1 MLLGSIVLEVA
12 IGLFFV
18 YLLLSLLCSAISEYI
33 EAKFNNR
40 AKYLRQGIT
49 LLLNDTDQGGVDL
62 AKQLYE
68 HGLIR
73 PLYRDGKKL
82 PSYIPSRTFSLALWN
97 LATAAAAGADRGS
110 GTPGSPAAGVTTDLR
125 RIREVVATSLPNR
138 ELRAALLT
146 LIDEANGDLEKARQ
160 NIEEWYDAMM
170 DRVAGWYKRLT
181 SVMLLVLGFGIAVL
195 VNADTISIAQTL
207 ARDGVLRAS
216 IVGAAQ
222 ERLTAPLPPSAATG
236 VDAEARDQIATENL
250 GQARAAVDA
259 LGLPLGWVTQPANRS
274 DPRRI
279 PGEPFEWLLKI
290 IGLALTGFAVS
301 QGAPFWFDLL
311 NKFIVIRSTV
321 KPAEKSQTQPSK
333 DRPAPK
339 TEIEKED
346 QRSEGPAK
354 G

>member
-12 IGLFFV
+12 IGLLFV

-40 AKYLRQGIT
+40 AKYLHRGIT
-49 LLLNDTDQGGVDL
+49 LLLNDTDRGGVDL

-73 PLYRDGKKL
+73 PLYRDGHKL
-82 PSYIPSRTFSLALWN
+82 PSYIPSRTFALALWN
-97 LATAAAAGADRGS
+97 LATAAAVNADRNAGQ
-110 GTPGSPAAGVTTDLR
+110 PGPPAAGVTNDLKKV
-125 RIREVVATSLPNR
+125 REVVATSLPNQ

-146 LIDEANGDLEKARQ
+146 LIDEANGDLEKARK
-160 NIEEWYDAMM
+160 NVEEWYDAMM
-170 DRVAGWYKRLT
+170 DRVSGWYKRLT
-181 SVMLLVLGFGIAVL
+181 SVMLLVLGFGVAVV

-216 IVGAAQ
+216 IIGAAQ
-222 ERLTAPLPPSAATG
+222 ERLATPPPPSTSTAA
-236 VDAEARDQIATENL
+236 DAQARDELATENL

-259 LGLPLGWVTQPANRS
+259 LGLPLGWVMQPANKT
-274 DPRRI
+274 DPRRV
-279 PGEPFEWLLKI
+279 PREPFEWLLKI
-290 IGLALTGFAVS
+290 VGLALTGFAVS

-321 KPAEKSQTQPSK
+321 KPAEKSQSQPSK

-339 TEIEKED
+339 TEIETEAE
-346 QRSEGPAK
+346 RSDGSNK

>member
-49 LLLNDTDQGGVDL
+49 LLLNDTDSGGVDL

-73 PLYRDGKKL
+73 PLYRDGNKL

-97 LATAAAAGADRGS
+97 LATAAAIPERDSGRPGAQ
-110 GTPGSPAAGVTTDLR
+110 PAGVTNDLK
-125 RIREVVATSLPNR
+125 RIREVVATSLPNH

-146 LIDEANGDLEKARQ
+146 LIDEANGDLEKARR

-181 SVMLLVLGFGIAVL
+181 SVMLLVLGFGTAVL

-216 IVGAAQ
+216 IIGAAQ
-222 ERLTAPLPPSAATG
+222 ERLATPLPPSTATAA
-236 VDAEARDQIATENL
+236 DPEARDRIATQNL
-250 GQARAAVDA
+250 GEARATVDA
-259 LGLPLGWVTQPANRS
+259 LGLPLGWVTESANKN
-274 DPRRI
+274 DPRRL
-279 PGEPFEWLLKI
+279 PGAPFEWLLKI

-339 TEIEKED
+339 TEIDKDDE
-346 QRSEGPAK
+346 RSEGPAK